1 MPVERCGRSLFTTT
15 LSVIQDSIMDGLH
28 RTRVPKKKKYVIVPA
43 EGAEC
48 DGIPT
53 ACTTRER
60 QTAIVGFRGERHR
73 E

>member
-15 LSVIQDSIMDGLH
+15 LSVIQDSIMEGLH

-48 DGIPT
+48 DGIQDSFLLL
-53 ACTTRER
+53 AQLESAK
-60 QTAIVGFRGERHR
+60 QQ
-73 E
+73 